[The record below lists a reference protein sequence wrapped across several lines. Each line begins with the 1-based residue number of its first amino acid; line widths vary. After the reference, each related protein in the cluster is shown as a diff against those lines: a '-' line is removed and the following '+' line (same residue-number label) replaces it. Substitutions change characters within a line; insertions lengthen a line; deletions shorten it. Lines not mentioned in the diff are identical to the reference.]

1 MLVLGHDTIENIE
14 MYIVTILGVGF
25 GSDELGEILVNV
37 HLEML
42 LLYCLIMY
50 DEWRVIGD
58 ILCLVGLGYV

>member
-1 MLVLGHDTIENIE
+1 M
-14 MYIVTILGVGF
+14 IVTILGVGF

-50 DEWRVIGD
+50 EEWRVIGD